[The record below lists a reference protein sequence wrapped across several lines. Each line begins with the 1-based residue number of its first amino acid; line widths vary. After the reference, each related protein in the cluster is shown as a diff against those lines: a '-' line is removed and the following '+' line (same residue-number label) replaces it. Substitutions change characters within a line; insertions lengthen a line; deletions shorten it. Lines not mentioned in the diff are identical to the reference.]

1 MKSAFLPSQL
11 YELEKVLLP
20 YKKSWKH
27 WTGGKDCPLNKGEV
41 KAVESYLKSRS
52 YTISAKE
59 LGSSELILFI
69 KIKNVITRLNLL
81 NRLNGF

>member
-1 MKSAFLPSQL
+1 MKSSTLPSQL

-27 WTGGKDCPLNKGEV
+27 WTGEKDCPLNKDEV

-52 YTISAKE
+52 YRVSGE
-59 LGSSELILFI
+59 EQGSSELVLFI